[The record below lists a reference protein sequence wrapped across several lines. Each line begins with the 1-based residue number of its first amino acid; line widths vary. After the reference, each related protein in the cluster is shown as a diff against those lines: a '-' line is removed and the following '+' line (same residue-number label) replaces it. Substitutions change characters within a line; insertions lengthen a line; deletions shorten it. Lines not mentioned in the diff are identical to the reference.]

1 MRVAFAELF
10 QFCAEVLNSG
20 GSRRYRF
27 VEFAKRNVE
36 DYGRAIRSGRAP
48 AST

>member
-10 QFCAEVLNSG
+10 QFCAELVNSG
-20 GSRRYRF
+20 GRYIF
-27 VEFAKRNVE
+27 FEFAKRDVE